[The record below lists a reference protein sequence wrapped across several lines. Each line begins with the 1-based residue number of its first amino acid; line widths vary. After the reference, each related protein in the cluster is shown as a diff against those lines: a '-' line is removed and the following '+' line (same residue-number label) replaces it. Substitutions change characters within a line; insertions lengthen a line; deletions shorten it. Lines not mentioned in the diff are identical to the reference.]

1 MASHEVTGPDP
12 GSVLRRRGIR
22 LEWATNGWN
31 LLEVIISIALGIQA
45 RSLAL
50 VAFGLDSVVEVFAS
64 MIVIRNLTDQ
74 RRDPGDRRI
83 HRALRLLAIAFW
95 ILGALLLAASLRGLV
110 LANRPMNSPQGI
122 AWLALTAVVMF
133 TLAWMKHVTGLAMGS
148 ETLIAE
154 SAMSFLDGCL
164 STGVLLAL
172 ILNLAL
178 GWWWTDAGAALVVA
192 GFAFAEGVRHW
203 RDSAPHDED
212 GAGPIG

>member
-1 MASHEVTGPDP
+1 MEPPGVHGPTREGD
-12 GSVLRRRGIR
+12 LRRRGIK

-31 LLEVIISIALGIQA
+31 VLEVIISITLGIQA

-64 MIVIRNLTDQ
+64 MIVIRNLSDQ

-95 ILGALLLAASLRGLV
+95 VLGALLLAASLRSLV
-110 LANRPMNSPQGI
+110 LASHPMNSPLGI
-122 AWLALTAVVMF
+122 VWLTLTAVVMF
-133 TLAWMKHVTGLAMGS
+133 SLAWTKRATGHAIGS
-148 ETLIAE
+148 ETLVAE

-172 ILNLAL
+172 VLNLAV
-178 GWWWTDAGAALVVA
+178 GWWWTDAGAALIVA
-192 GFAFAEGVRHW
+192 GFAFAEGFRHW
-203 RDSAPHDED
+203 WDAAPHDPD
-212 GAGPIG
+212 GELRRD